1 VGKFTHLMRIGAAEA
16 VLNRPAD
23 RWAELERENP
33 PDRLG
38 ELFLKS
44 SLKAFLDLV
53 PHFQALGDNDRLG
66 EEIVLEL
73 HVERQVESNR
83 PAPNV
88 GTPVDDIGVAP
99 KDFVKLLRCRIRCI
113 NLAVVR

>member
-1 VGKFTHLMRIGAAEA
+1 MRLAAA
-16 VLNRPAD
+16 DPILDRPAD
-23 RWAELERENP
+23 RRPQLKRENP

-38 ELFLKS
+38 KLFLKRG
-44 SLKAFLDLV
+44 LKALLDLV
-53 PHFQALGDNDRLG
+53 PHLQALGDNDRLG

-88 GTPVDDIGVAP
+88 GTPVVDIGVATE
-99 KDFVKLLRCRIRCI
+99 DFVELLR
-113 NLAVVR
+113 